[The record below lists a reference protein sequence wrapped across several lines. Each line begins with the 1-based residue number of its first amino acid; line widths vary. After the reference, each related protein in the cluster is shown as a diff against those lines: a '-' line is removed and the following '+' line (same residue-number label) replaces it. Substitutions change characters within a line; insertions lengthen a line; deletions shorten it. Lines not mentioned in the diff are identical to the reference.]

1 MQRRLEEVQA
11 NHKKHFSETVDK
23 KDYQVAEEKKKATR
37 FVIPE
42 DEPAMQPLMWQSA
55 IRDAAYYFDSPTLAQ
70 EIKMK
75 STLQAKYDSLF
86 TEGWRP
92 PMQTRS
98 DLVSWVC
105 E

>member
-1 MQRRLEEVQA
+1 MQKRLEEVQA
-11 NHKKHFSETVDK
+11 NHKNHFSETVDK
-23 KDYQVAEEKKKATR
+23 REYNVAEERKKPTR
-37 FVIPE
+37 FVIAE
-42 DEPAMQPLMWQSA
+42 DEPTLQPKMWQSA
-55 IRDAAYYFDSPTLAQ
+55 IRDAAYYFDSPTLQQ

-75 STLQAKYDSLF
+75 KTLQSKYDALF

-98 DLVSWVC
+98 DLVTWVC